1 MTPGCKRLVVNS
13 KMNECIEISGR
24 THRQQW
30 MPWKITEVPPW
41 EGELRPWGS
50 RKDFTFVIDPL
61 VLSKFVTCVCLTFL
75 KKNTL
80 LRPSAPH
87 KL

>member
-1 MTPGCKRLVVNS
+1 M
-13 KMNECIEISGR
+13 
-24 THRQQW
+24 HRNL
-30 MPWKITEVPPW
+30 WKDTQATVDALENNRSAPW